1 MLVSQL
7 AALLPTA
14 PTTLP
19 TAASWQPPSNCKG
32 LQDKALPGFR
42 LSWQS
47 ARLPTCQLTQTRVVA
62 HFSGRFQLEK
72 TPPPTT

>member
-7 AALLPTA
+7 ADPLPTVLA
-14 PTTLP
+14 TLP
-19 TAASWQPPSNCKG
+19 TAASWQVPSNCKP
-32 LQDKALPGFR
+32 LQDKALPGCK

-62 HFSGRFQLEK
+62 HFSG
-72 TPPPTT
+72 